1 MVCTLAAEGPFGP
14 SCASYW
20 TFAPSSSD
28 LKPLPAIAEW
38 WTNRSL
44 PWSSGVM
51 KPKPLSLLNHLTVPV
66 GMSIP
71 PVFVLRDAE
80 DAMVQLLRTANTAFI
95 AGRLSGRLRMLVQVA
110 ASRHTCGERVIRR
123 LVDEDER

>member
-28 LKPLPAIAEW
+28 LKPLPLIDEW
-38 WTNRSL
+38 CTNRSL

-51 KPKPLSLLNHLTVPV
+51 KPKPLSSLNHFTVPV
-66 GMSIP
+66 AIGVWPSGGY
-71 PVFVLRDAE
+71 VHCETRRVLT
-80 DAMVQLLRTANTAFI
+80 QQLRTLGTAMTGVLTGPDESSL
-95 AGRLSGRLRMLVQVA
+95 AGGR
-110 ASRHTCGERVIRR
+110 GWWRVEH
-123 LVDEDER
+123 V